1 MTSVWNSN
9 IFGEECD
16 WVCKPKDVGET
27 EKTLMHFQQGLA
39 SGSSFKTYDTHIGKL
54 YVWEHIKPRFI
65 AYFEKSIKHSHTSEP
80 LRTLQ
85 RVIAEKYNPPTR
97 TKSMGSPL
105 FAAMDGDR
113 TLFYLEGYDGYFI

>member
-1 MTSVWNSN
+1 MNKKDFCDMTSVWNSN

-16 WVCKPKDVGET
+16 WVCKPEDVGET

-54 YVWEHIKPRFI
+54 YVWEYIKPRFI
-65 AYFEKSIKHSHTSEP
+65 AYFEKRNIHREI
-80 LRTLQ
+80 
-85 RVIAEKYNPPTR
+85 VEKYNPPTR
-97 TKSMGSPL
+97 TKSRGTPL